1 MVVDLGSDNPYNEL
15 TDGDDFNFKG
25 WERIYDET
33 FWGYYELLLL
43 RSARL
48 KELEKDT
55 LDYSTYRDMCLVMIR
70 AILIESERLQGNY
83 TIQNFL
89 KRHGR
94 PDLESKVSDYLNQ
107 NINKLM
113 TLRETLKICVDKF
126 IVHNDTIVQT
136 TAGGEEQI
144 NTDLWF
150 KRDLFLSDIKRDDY
164 PFTIEEITSFLKSI
178 MLQVELPSD
187 LTSNSIAYR
196 EGN

>member
-1 MVVDLGSDNPYNEL
+1 MVEFESDNPYNEL

-33 FWGYYELLLL
+33 FLGYYELLLS

-48 KELEKDT
+48 TELEKDT
-55 LDYSTYRDMCLVMIR
+55 FDYSTYRDMCLVMIR
-70 AILIESERLQGNY
+70 AILIESERLQENY

-89 KRHGR
+89 KRHSR
-94 PDLESKVSDYLNQ
+94 PDLESMVSDYLNQ
-107 NINKLM
+107 NINRLM

-126 IVHNDTIVQT
+126 IAHNDTIVHT
-136 TAGGEEQI
+136 TADGEEQI

-150 KRDLFLSDIKRDDY
+150 KRDLYLSDIKRDNY
-164 PFTIEEITSFLKSI
+164 PFTIEGITAFIKSI
-178 MLQVELPSD
+178 ILQVELPSD

-196 EGN
+196 GE